1 MSELNTGD
9 SVPLYALDKKTGVVT
24 MPNGKKFNPYTN
36 EGCENLTMDEL
47 KVYSQ
52 ERPPTLNI
60 KHTDLDA
67 LAEQALADDMALKE
81 VTAKAKASKDKFKK
95 ALDEQGL
102 LNPDFKGT
110 DLVRVIV
117 KAPMVFDPKKALA
130 ILTPAEIAKYSAISG
145 ALVKANLSPND
156 YAVLQSPGS
165 ISVTLQVAD

>member
-1 MSELNTGD
+1 MSELNT
-9 SVPLYALDKKTGVVT
+9 
-24 MPNGKKFNPYTN
+24 
-36 EGCENLTMDEL
+36 
-47 KVYSQ
+47 
-52 ERPPTLNI
+52 

-67 LAEQALADDMALKE
+67 LAEEALEDDMVLKE
-81 VTAKAKASKDKFKK
+81 ATARAKASKDKFKK

-117 KAPMVFDPKKALA
+117 KAPMVFDAKKALEV
-130 ILTPAEIAKYSAISG
+130 LTPVEIAKYSAISG

>member
-1 MSELNTGD
+1 MSELNT
-9 SVPLYALDKKTGVVT
+9 
-24 MPNGKKFNPYTN
+24 
-36 EGCENLTMDEL
+36 EH
-47 KVYSQ
+47 
-52 ERPPTLNI
+52 I
-60 KHTDLDA
+60 DLDA
-67 LAEQALADDMALKE
+67 LAEEALYDDMVLKE
-81 VTAKAKASKDKFKK
+81 ATAKAKASKDKFKK

-117 KAPMVFDPKKALA
+117 KAPMVFDPKKAMQ

-145 ALVKANLSPND
+145 ALVKANISPND

>member
-1 MSELNTGD
+1 MSELNT
-9 SVPLYALDKKTGVVT
+9 
-24 MPNGKKFNPYTN
+24 
-36 EGCENLTMDEL
+36 
-47 KVYSQ
+47 
-52 ERPPTLNI
+52 

-67 LAEQALADDMALKE
+67 LAEEALEDDMVLKE
-81 VTAKAKASKDKFKK
+81 ATAKAKASKDKFKK

-117 KAPMVFDPKKALA
+117 KAPMVFDAKKALEV
-130 ILTPAEIAKYSAISG
+130 LTPAEIAKYSAISG